1 VDFNNEYKWRSTAF
15 NLIVQVKKDNEKTT
29 HKSRNH
35 EAARLVLTDEVLDFY
50 KSRPDHSFSYNQLL
64 RHLDINDRKTKV
76 QVADI
81 LDTLEEERQLI
92 KLSNGHYV
100 ADTGT
105 HTFVGRLDYVNQR
118 FGFVV
123 LDEGGDTEE
132 SRPDIWVDAD
142 NIGTAVDGDKV
153 RVSVISGGKG
163 RRVEGQ
169 ITEVVERKRVD
180 FVGKIQILPKYAFV
194 VPDHKR
200 MYQDIY
206 IPQNKIGQAKNGDK
220 VIVHITQWGDQERKA
235 EGEVVEV
242 LGKAGANET
251 EMHAILAEFGLPIRF
266 PEPVLED
273 ARQISEE
280 ITAQEI
286 KKRRDFRSVT
296 TFTIDP
302 ENAKDFDD
310 ALSIQPLGTGR
321 WEIGVHIADVTHYVQ
336 TDTMLEKEAYNRATS
351 VYLVDRVVPMLP
363 EKLSNE
369 LCSLRPHEDKLT
381 FSAVFELDE
390 EGKVLK
396 EWFGRTII
404 HSDRRFSYEE
414 AQERLESG
422 EGDFAQEITLLNT
435 IALKLREDRFRK
447 GAISFETVEVKFK
460 LDENGSPLA
469 VYPKVRKDAHKLIEE
484 FMLLAN
490 KKVAEFVYQRTKGEQ
505 KDTMVYRIHDSPDL
519 DKMQTFSTFVKRFGY
534 SLKVDDKQ
542 VASSLN
548 KLIED
553 LEGKPEQ
560 NVLQSLAIRTMAKA
574 RYSTAEIG
582 HFGLAFAHY
591 SHFTSPIR
599 RYPDMMAHRLLQ
611 HYLDG
616 GKSVD
621 KELYEAKCKHASEM
635 EKLAADAERAS
646 IKYKQVEFMRKMED
660 REFEGIVTGVTE
672 FGIFVEII
680 ETSCEGL
687 VRMTDLTDDYYELD
701 KDNYRIIGQATG
713 RVISFGD
720 TLKVKVKDTNL
731 EKRSIDLEMVGIRNV
746 RGVRDFGQERGRRS
760 QRKVRESESRK
771 KRSESPKNE
780 KRRRKK

>member
-1 VDFNNEYKWRSTAF
+1 
-15 NLIVQVKKDNEKTT
+15 
-29 HKSRNH
+29 
-35 EAARLVLTDEVLDFY
+35 
-50 KSRPDHSFSYNQLL
+50 LL
-64 RHLDINDRKTKV
+64 RQLDINDRKTKV
-76 QVADI
+76 QVAEV
-81 LDTLEEERQLI
+81 LDALEEQRELI
-92 KLSNGHYV
+92 RLSNGHYI

-123 LDEGGDTEE
+123 LEEEADAEE

-142 NIGTAVDGDKV
+142 NIGTALDGDKV

-169 ITEVVERKRVD
+169 ITEIVERKRTD
-180 FVGKIQILPKYAFV
+180 FVGKIEILAKYAFV

-206 IPQNKIGQAKNGDK
+206 IPQHKIGQAKNGDK
-220 VIVHITQWGDQERKA
+220 VIVQITQWGDQERKA
-235 EGEVVEV
+235 EGEVKEV

-266 PEPVLED
+266 PEEVIED
-273 ARQISEE
+273 ARKIEEKISP
-280 ITAQEI
+280 QEI
-286 KKRRDFRSVT
+286 KKRRDFRSTT

-310 ALSIQPLGTGR
+310 ALSIKALDNGH

-336 TDTMLEKEAYNRATS
+336 PNTILEKEAYNRATS

-381 FSAVFELDE
+381 FSAVFEMDE
-390 EGKVLK
+390 DGKVLK

-404 HSDRRFSYEE
+404 HSDRRFAYEE

-422 EGDFAQEITLLNT
+422 EGDFAQEIILLNK
-435 IALKLREDRFRK
+435 IALKLREERFRK

-490 KKVAEFVYQRTKGEQ
+490 KKVAEYVYKRTKGEK
-505 KDTMVYRIHDSPDL
+505 KDTMVYRIHESPDL
-519 DKMQTFSTFVKRFGY
+519 DKIQTFSTFVKRFGY
-534 SLKVDDKQ
+534 SLKVDEKQ
-542 VASSLN
+542 VAGSLN
-548 KLIED
+548 KLIDD

-574 RYSTAEIG
+574 RYSTAETG

-591 SHFTSPIR
+591 THFTSPIR
-599 RYPDMMAHRLLQ
+599 RYPDMMSHRLLQ

-621 KELYEAKCKHASEM
+621 KELYEAKCKHSSDM

-660 REFEGIVTGVTE
+660 REFDGIVTGVTE

-687 VRMTDLTDDYYELD
+687 VRMTDLTDDFYEVD
-701 KDNYRIIGQATG
+701 KDNYRIIGSRTG
-713 RVISFGD
+713 RIISFGD

-731 EKRSIDLEMVGIRNV
+731 EKRSIDLEMVGIRNT
-746 RGVRDFGQERGRRS
+746 RGVRDFGMEKGRRDQRRTQESEGRKKKASSADNGKRGRR
-760 QRKVRESESRK
+760 R
-771 KRSESPKNE
+771 
-780 KRRRKK
+780 

>member
-534 SLKVDDKQ
+534 SLKVDEKQ
-542 VASSLN
+542 VAGSLN

>member
-1 VDFNNEYKWRSTAF
+1 
-15 NLIVQVKKDNEKTT
+15 VKKDNEKAS
-29 HKSRNH
+29 HKSRNQD
-35 EAARLVLTDEVLDFY
+35 AARLVLTDEVLEFF

-64 RHLDINDRKTKV
+64 RHLDINDRKSKML
-76 QVADI
+76 VADI

-92 KLSNGHYV
+92 KLSTGHYV

-123 LDEGGDTEE
+123 LEQEADAEE
-132 SRPDIWVDAD
+132 SRPDIWVDAE

-266 PEPVLED
+266 PETILEE
-273 ARQISEE
+273 ARQISED
-280 ITAQEI
+280 ITPEEI

-310 ALSIQPLGTGR
+310 ALSIKALDHGH

-336 TDTMLEKEAYNRATS
+336 PNTVLEKEAYNRATS

-422 EGDFAQEITLLNT
+422 EGDFTQEIITLNK
-435 IALKLREDRFRK
+435 IALKLRDDRFRK

-490 KKVAEFVYQRTKGEQ
+490 KKVAEYVYKRSKGEQ

-534 SLKVDDKQ
+534 SLKVDEKH
-542 VASSLN
+542 VAGSLN
-548 KLIED
+548 KLIDE

-621 KELYEAKCKHASEM
+621 KELYEAKCKHSSEM

-701 KDNYRIIGQATG
+701 KDNYRIIGKATG

-731 EKRSIDLEMVGIRNV
+731 EKRSIDLELVGIRNT
-746 RGVRDFGQERGRRS
+746 RGVRDFGQERGRRD
-760 QRKVRESESRK
+760 QRKVRESEGRK
-771 KRSESPKNE
+771 KRSESAKNE
-780 KRRRKK
+780 KRGRRR

>member
-1 VDFNNEYKWRSTAF
+1 M
-15 NLIVQVKKDNEKTT
+15 KKDNEKTT
-29 HKSRNH
+29 HKSRNQ

-76 QVADI
+76 LVADI

-100 ADTGT
+100 ADTGM
-105 HTFVGRLDYVNQR
+105 HTFVGRLEYVNQR

-123 LDEGGDTEE
+123 LDEGGDTEA
-132 SRPDIWVDAD
+132 SRSDIWVDAD

-206 IPQNKIGQAKNGDK
+206 IPQNKIGQATNGDK

-251 EMHAILAEFGLPIRF
+251 EMHAILAEFGLPVRF

-273 ARQISEE
+273 ARKISEK

-286 KKRRDFRSVT
+286 KKRHDFRSVT

-310 ALSIQPLGTGR
+310 ALSIQPLGNGC

-336 TDTMLEKEAYNRATS
+336 TDSVLEKEAYNRATS

-404 HSDRRFSYEE
+404 HSNRRFSYEE

-422 EGDFAQEITLLNT
+422 EGDFAQEITLLNK

-534 SLKVDDKQ
+534 SLKVDEKQ
-542 VASSLN
+542 VAGSLN

-701 KDNYRIIGQATG
+701 KDNYRIIGKATG

-731 EKRSIDLEMVGIRNV
+731 EKRSIDLEMVGIRNT
-746 RGVRDFGQERGRRS
+746 RGLRDFGQEKGRRS
-760 QRKVRESESRK
+760 QRKVRENEGRK

>member
-1 VDFNNEYKWRSTAF
+1 M
-15 NLIVQVKKDNEKTT
+15 
-29 HKSRNH
+29 
-35 EAARLVLTDEVLDFY
+35 LTDEVLDFY

-76 QVADI
+76 LVADI

-123 LDEGGDTEE
+123 LEEEAGTEE

-142 NIGTAVDGDKV
+142 HIGTAVDGDKV

-169 ITEVVERKRVD
+169 ITEVVARKRVD

-220 VIVHITQWGDQERKA
+220 VIVHITQWGDPERKA

-266 PEPVLED
+266 PELVLEE

-280 ITAQEI
+280 ITAPEI
-286 KKRRDFRSVT
+286 RKRRDFRSVT

-310 ALSIQPLGTGR
+310 ALSIQPLGNGR

-336 TDTMLEKEAYNRATS
+336 PNTVLEKEAYQRATS

-422 EGDFAQEITLLNT
+422 EGDFAREITLLNK
-435 IALKLREDRFRK
+435 IALKLREERFRK

-534 SLKVDDKQ
+534 SLKVDEKQ
-542 VASSLN
+542 VAGSLN
-548 KLIED
+548 KLIEE

-621 KELYEAKCKHASEM
+621 KELYEAQCKHASEM

-701 KDNYRIIGQATG
+701 KDNYRIIGKATG

-731 EKRSIDLEMVGIRNV
+731 EKRSIDLEMVGIRNT

-760 QRKVRESESRK
+760 QRKVRENEGRK

-780 KRRRKK
+780 KRGRRR

>member
-1 VDFNNEYKWRSTAF
+1 
-15 NLIVQVKKDNEKTT
+15 VKKDKEKTQS
-29 HKSRNH
+29 KSRRQD
-35 EAARLVLTDEVLDFY
+35 ATRQVLTTEILDFF
-50 KSRPDHSFSYNQLL
+50 KARPDHSFSYNQLL
-64 RHLDINDRKTKV
+64 RQLDINDRKTKV
-76 QVADI
+76 QVAEV
-81 LDTLEEERQLI
+81 LDALEEQRELI
-92 KLSNGHYV
+92 RLSNGHYI

-123 LDEGGDTEE
+123 LEEEADAEE

-142 NIGTAVDGDKV
+142 NIGTALDGDKV

-169 ITEVVERKRVD
+169 ITEIVERKRTD
-180 FVGKIQILPKYAFV
+180 FVGKIEILAKYAFV

-206 IPQNKIGQAKNGDK
+206 IPQHKIGQAKNGDK
-220 VIVHITQWGDQERKA
+220 VIVQITQWGDQERKA
-235 EGEVVEV
+235 EGEVKEV

-266 PEPVLED
+266 PEEVIED
-273 ARQISEE
+273 ARKIEEKISP
-280 ITAQEI
+280 QEI
-286 KKRRDFRSVT
+286 KKRRDFRSTT

-310 ALSIQPLGTGR
+310 ALSIKALDNGH

-336 TDTMLEKEAYNRATS
+336 PNTILEKEAYNRATS

-381 FSAVFELDE
+381 FSAVFEMDE
-390 EGKVLK
+390 DGKVLK

-404 HSDRRFSYEE
+404 HSDRRFAYEE

-422 EGDFAQEITLLNT
+422 EGDFAQEIILLNK
-435 IALKLREDRFRK
+435 IALKLREERFRK

-490 KKVAEFVYQRTKGEQ
+490 KKVAEYVYKRTKGEK
-505 KDTMVYRIHDSPDL
+505 KDTMVYRIHESPDL
-519 DKMQTFSTFVKRFGY
+519 DKIQTFSTFVKRFGY
-534 SLKVDDKQ
+534 SLKVDEKQ
-542 VASSLN
+542 VAGSLN
-548 KLIED
+548 KLIDD

-574 RYSTAEIG
+574 RYSTAETG

-591 SHFTSPIR
+591 THFTSPIR
-599 RYPDMMAHRLLQ
+599 RYPDMMSHRLLQ

-621 KELYEAKCKHASEM
+621 KELYEAKCKHSSDM

-660 REFEGIVTGVTE
+660 REFDGIVTGVTE

-687 VRMTDLTDDYYELD
+687 VRMTDLTDDFYEVD
-701 KDNYRIIGQATG
+701 KDNYRIIGSRTG
-713 RVISFGD
+713 RIISFGD

-731 EKRSIDLEMVGIRNV
+731 EKRSIDLEMVGIRNT
-746 RGVRDFGQERGRRS
+746 RGVRDFGMEKGRRDQRRTQESEGRKKKASSADNGKRGRR
-760 QRKVRESESRK
+760 R
-771 KRSESPKNE
+771 
-780 KRRRKK
+780 